1 MQFSKLLETRPSLFP
16 IRFPTVQHND
26 CVSND
31 CVCNDYVCTL
41 VWQQKTTSIMSSHA
55 KAAEPPLSRKSTQGG
70 SEVKGHY
77 PGHHMDQQ
85 NHNLPYGRFQ
95 SQHKQH
101 SSPALS
107 TPHSSWPGFWS
118 SLQIPKQKPKRILE
132 RTCKLVLLLLNLAR
146 VSQ

>member
-16 IRFPTVQHND
+16 IRIPFTFSNLLSHCATQAMTVCAHWCDSKRPQASCPPMPKLQSLPFPGN
-26 CVSND
+26 
-31 CVCNDYVCTL
+31 
-41 VWQQKTTSIMSSHA
+41 
-55 KAAEPPLSRKSTQGG
+55 PTQGG
-70 SEVKGHY
+70 SEVKGHC

-85 NHNLPYGRFQ
+85 DHNLPYGRFQ
-95 SQHKQH
+95 SQEKQH

-118 SLQIPKQKPKRILE
+118 SLQIPKQKPKRILG
-132 RTCKLVLLLLNLAR
+132 RTCKLLLLLLSLAR